1 MTDSDYENCREC
13 DASARDPKLYADIS
27 SASST
32 RRMHAVRHCGN
43 AACPSYGVTWH
54 CDHKRTVL
62 TTSYAG
68 WRRSPNCETCN
79 WTKRACLH

>member
-32 RRMHAVRHCGN
+32 RRMHAVRHLRQR
-43 AACPSYGVTWH
+43 GVSL
-54 CDHKRTVL
+54 V
-62 TTSYAG
+62 
-68 WRRSPNCETCN
+68 RRDV
-79 WTKRACLH
+79 AL